1 MLGLIAFLALPWS
14 IEHKAHMLL
23 HGLCAQQ
30 VTHTYSF
37 ADRLLPFD
45 ARMTG
50 IYSGYLVMSGALW
63 VHGAH
68 RWCRPPSL
76 SRLAILA
83 ALGGAMAADG
93 LNSLVVDLNRAPLY
107 APRNDL
113 RLVSGAMAGFVL
125 AIGLCFLTA
134 SSLWSRV
141 DTGRETVA
149 SLRVLP
155 IAGLAWAPLGAAVI
169 SGAGVLYVPLT
180 LILIAAAAM
189 ALANLALVVI
199 VILRRRDF
207 TFQNV
212 ASLGGYH
219 LAALAA
225 AIAIMACLSLG
236 RSLLERS
243 LGI

>member
-1 MLGLIAFLALPWS
+1 VLGLIAFLALPWS

-30 VTHTYSF
+30 ATHTYAF
-37 ADRLLPFD
+37 AGRLLPFD

-50 IYSGYLVMSGALW
+50 IYSGYLVMSGVLW
-63 VHGAH
+63 AHGAH

-76 SRLAILA
+76 SRLAILI
-83 ALGGAMAADG
+83 ALGGAMAVDG
-93 LNSLVVDLNRAPLY
+93 LNSHLADLGRATFY

-113 RLVSGAMAGFVL
+113 RLVTGAMAGFVL

-141 DTGRETVA
+141 DTRRQTVA
-149 SLRVLP
+149 SLRTLP
-155 IAGLAWAPLGAAVI
+155 IAGLAWAPLGSAVI
-169 SGAGVLYVPLT
+169 SGTGVLYVPFT
-180 LILIAAAAM
+180 LLLIAAAVV

-212 ASLGGYH
+212 GSLGGYH

-225 AIAIMACLSLG
+225 AIAIMACLSIG